1 MIRPNWAS
9 AYPFIQIGS
18 LDIHGSVIAS
28 FSQTLNKAG
37 LEVSKMFEAG
47 TIAIAIVGGTI
58 GNLGVLGRD
67 MCFPDSVVGVRPS
80 QLTCQ
85 DFILLMLRSKQP
97 EIQSVAYQRAGQP
110 NISLPNH

>member
-1 MIRPNWAS
+1 
-9 AYPFIQIGS
+9 
-18 LDIHGSVIAS
+18 
-28 FSQTLNKAG
+28 
-37 LEVSKMFEAG
+37 MFEAG

-85 DFILLMLRSKQP
+85 DFILLMLLRNSKQP
-97 EIQSVAYQRAGQP
+97 EIQSSYRRYLGDDGSGGNFKLAIYDLDSVV
-110 NISLPNH
+110 